1 MRSLERSLQG
11 KCLILTVC
19 AAGIG
24 GTFQYGCNLSFINAP
39 FIQSFMNETWLGRT
53 GTPLAGWMI
62 TLIWSFIVPVYRLG
76 GLTGALIAGPMKK
89 SLLVNN
95 MFVVLAAVLAGFS
108 WIAKSFEMILLS
120 RFFARINS
128 GVGMNVQ
135 PVYLGESAPKELC
148 GAMAWCWAFLVLM
161 CYQFVRVFSCR
172 EMLGADENWPFL
184 LASNVLPGLIQLVLL
199 PWAPKSPRCLLIDQ
213 GDQIP
218 CICALRQLR
227 GNDDFSSEMTEML
240 AEQMAIQRAKAPWE
254 LFCDSA
260 MRWQLITIV
269 VLSSAMQ
276 LCGND
281 PVSMY
286 FYAPYIFQ
294 EAGIPDDKI
303 QYGIIGT
310 GTCELITSM
319 ICYVGRRVLLIGG
332 YSLMAVWAIVFM
344 VALSLQDELTW
355 MPYLSTACI
364 FAYILSFGIGP
375 AGVTGIIPMEI
386 FDQVTHPTAYMINGA
401 LLWMNL
407 FLVGMAFPF
416 IVEAL
421 GYYCY
426 LPFFIVCVCTAFYA
440 SFFFPE
446 TKGKTLLE
454 SSEEFNKRNFKTKNC
469 ENSWTHPDN
478 LQSTML

>member
-1 MRSLERSLQG
+1 
-11 KCLILTVC
+11 
-19 AAGIG
+19 
-24 GTFQYGCNLSFINAP
+24 
-39 FIQSFMNETWLGRT
+39 
-53 GTPLAGWMI
+53 
-62 TLIWSFIVPVYRLG
+62 
-76 GLTGALIAGPMKK
+76 
-89 SLLVNN
+89 
-95 MFVVLAAVLAGFS
+95 
-108 WIAKSFEMILLS
+108 
-120 RFFARINS
+120 
-128 GVGMNVQ
+128 
-135 PVYLGESAPKELC
+135 
-148 GAMAWCWAFLVLM
+148 M

-240 AEQMAIQRAKAPWE
+240 AEQMAIQRVEAKAPWELFCDVEAKAPWE

-281 PVSMY
+281 PMY

-319 ICYVGRRVLLIGG
+319 ICVRI
-332 YSLMAVWAIVFM
+332 
-344 VALSLQDELTW
+344 
-355 MPYLSTACI
+355 
-364 FAYILSFGIGP
+364 
-375 AGVTGIIPMEI
+375 
-386 FDQVTHPTAYMINGA
+386 
-401 LLWMNL
+401 
-407 FLVGMAFPF
+407 
-416 IVEAL
+416 
-421 GYYCY
+421 
-426 LPFFIVCVCTAFYA
+426 
-440 SFFFPE
+440 
-446 TKGKTLLE
+446 
-454 SSEEFNKRNFKTKNC
+454 
-469 ENSWTHPDN
+469 
-478 LQSTML
+478 